1 MIYYKFLLSDITTEP
16 PAKLF
21 FFFFFLFSLFLFVV
35 GNRGNWNVD

>member
-21 FFFFFLFSLFLFVV
+21 FFFSLFLFVV